1 VPSEVKP
8 WSESTEV
15 REMQQFDVGIMPLVD
30 APFERGKNGFK
41 LIQYMASAR
50 PVIGSPIGVNR
61 EIITDRVNGFQV
73 TTDDVWIRALE
84 ALAGDAA
91 LRQRQGA
98 ADRRLVEQRYSLQV
112 TAPKLVELLRP
123 VV

>member
-1 VPSEVKP
+1 MQAVVGIHRG
-8 WSESTEV
+8 
-15 REMQQFDVGIMPLVD
+15 REIQQFDVGIMPLVD
-30 APFERGKNGFK
+30 SPFERGKNGFK

-61 EIITDRVNGFQV
+61 EIITDGVNGFQA
-73 TTDDVWIRALE
+73 TTDDVLIRALE
-84 ALAGDAA
+84 ALAGDAV
-91 LRQRQGA
+91 LRQRQGE

-112 TAPKLVELLRP
+112 TAPKVVKLLRS